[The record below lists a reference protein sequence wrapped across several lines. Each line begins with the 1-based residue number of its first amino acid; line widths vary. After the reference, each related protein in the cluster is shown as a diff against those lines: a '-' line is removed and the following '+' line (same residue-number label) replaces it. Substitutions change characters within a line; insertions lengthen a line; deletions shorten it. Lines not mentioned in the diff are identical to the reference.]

1 MGDALMRWLARGY
14 LAPFGLALVLATL
27 ASAGE
32 VGCYGSLPHPLYVGQ
47 STQALE
53 NVGFPPPPARVEF
66 IPKQPAKNAV
76 WIDGEWE
83 WQGRR
88 WRWRLGRWVTP
99 PEGVRFAPWAVVYA
113 SDGTVYSAPGIWRD
127 AQGREVTE
135 PASLAI
141 ARTNLAD
148 VVDPEGN
155 LETTGPSLK
164 PESDPREHE
173 DAGVTEGEVV
183 PADADVVPADAAPHD

>member
-1 MGDALMRWLARGY
+1 MGDARKRWLARGF
-14 LAPFGLALVLATL
+14 LLPFALALVLATL

-32 VGCYGSLPHPLYVGQ
+32 LGCYGSLPHPVYVGQ
-47 STQALE
+47 STQSLE
-53 NVGFPPPPARVEF
+53 SVGFPPPPARVEF
-66 IPKQPAKNAV
+66 IPRQPAKKGVKEAV

-99 PEGVRFAPWAVVYA
+99 PEGARFAPWAVVYA

-135 PASLAI
+135 PATLAI

-173 DAGVTEGEVV
+173 DAGATEGEG
-183 PADADVVPADAAPHD
+183 ASADAAPHD